1 VKHPRISRQQA
12 AIGAVVVLGA
22 IAAGAVSHWQSGRG
36 MVEPA
41 YWRHEVVLA
50 PVGADS
56 FGQTAHDEPSIQT
69 ALASMFVVDGQG
81 RLLVEHATK
90 AALDALWWELSETA
104 DTLTLERVQ
113 AELQTAV
120 PGAAGKRAA
129 ALLGKYQAYRQ
140 ELGASLTAETQDGA
154 ASLERQLQRQI
165 TVRQG
170 HFDDATARLLFGEEE
185 AYWRLLA
192 ASMRIEEDESLT
204 AAQKSAH
211 LQELHARFGDRQ
223 AETAAPGR

>member
-22 IAAGAVSHWQSGRG
+22 IAAGAVSHGQSGRG

-41 YWRHEVVLA
+41 YWRHAVVLA
-50 PVGADS
+50 PAGADS
-56 FGQTAHDEPSIQT
+56 FGQTAHDGQSQT

-81 RLLVEHATK
+81 RLLVDHATK

-104 DTLTLERVQ
+104 DTLTLERLQ
-113 AELQTAV
+113 AELQTAL
-120 PGAAGKRAA
+120 PGEAGERAA
-129 ALLGKYQAYRQ
+129 VLLGKYQAYRQ
-140 ELGASLTAETQDGA
+140 ELGASLTAETQDDA
-154 ASLERQLQRQI
+154 ASLERQLQRQV
-165 TVRQG
+165 TVRQR
-170 HFDDATARLLFGEEE
+170 HFDEATAGLLFGEEE

-192 ASMRIEEDESLT
+192 AAMRIEEDESLT

-211 LQELHARFGDRQ
+211 LQELHARFGGRQ
-223 AETAAPGR
+223 ADAAAPGR